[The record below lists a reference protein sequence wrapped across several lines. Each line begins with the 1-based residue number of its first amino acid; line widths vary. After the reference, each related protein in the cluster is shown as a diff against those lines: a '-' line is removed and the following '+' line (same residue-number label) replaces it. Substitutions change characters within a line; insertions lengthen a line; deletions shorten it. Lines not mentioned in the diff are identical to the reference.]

1 MVQRKQDDLT
11 KNFLFAIME
20 EVMEEQV
27 QTIRHKATV
36 EERSITEQGHID
48 ASIALLAKVVTESN
62 AMPQDPVT
70 GEGWAKHVLERVD
83 ALPKEAKPVMKRRV
97 VKRRVMQDLPAQH
110 HGHTEYV
117 AVPANRAKNIRR
129 RAVRRKSVL
138 RQ

>member
-1 MVQRKQDDLT
+1 
-11 KNFLFAIME
+11 
-20 EVMEEQV
+20 
-27 QTIRHKATV
+27 
-36 EERSITEQGHID
+36 
-48 ASIALLAKVVTESN
+48 
-62 AMPQDPVT
+62 MPQDPVT

-97 VKRRVMQDLPAQH
+97 VKRRVVQDLPAQH

-117 AVPANRAKNIRR
+117 AVPANRAKNMRR

>member
-1 MVQRKQDDLT
+1 MVQRKQDEVT

-20 EVMEEQV
+20 EVLEEQV

-48 ASIALLAKVVTESN
+48 ASIALLAKVETESN

-83 ALPKEAKPVMKRRV
+83 ALPKEAKPIMKRRV
-97 VKRRVMQDLPAQH
+97 VKRRVVQDLPAQH

-117 AVPANRAKNIRR
+117 AVPANRAKNMRR

>member
-11 KNFLFAIME
+11 TKFLFSIME

-27 QTIRHKATV
+27 QSIRKEATP
-36 EERSITEQGHID
+36 EERTLTEQGHID
-48 ASIALLAKVVTESN
+48 ASMALLGKVANESQ
-62 AMPQDPVT
+62 ALTRDPET
-70 GEGWAKHVLERVD
+70 KEGWAKNVLERVD
-83 ALPKEAKPVMKRRV
+83 ALPKEAKPVGVRMVAKRQ
-97 VKRRVMQDLPAQH
+97 VKQELPAQH

-117 AVPANRAKNIRR
+117 AVPANRAKNMRR

>member
-11 KNFLFAIME
+11 TKFLFSIME

-27 QTIRHKATV
+27 QSIRQEATP
-36 EERSITEQGHID
+36 EERTFTEQGHID
-48 ASIALLAKVVTESN
+48 ASIALLAKVETESN
-62 AMPQDPVT
+62 AMPQEPVT

-83 ALPKEAKPVMKRRV
+83 ALPKEAKPVLKRRV
-97 VKRRVMQDLPAQH
+97 VKRRVVQDLPAQH

-117 AVPANRAKNIRR
+117 AVPANRAKNMRR